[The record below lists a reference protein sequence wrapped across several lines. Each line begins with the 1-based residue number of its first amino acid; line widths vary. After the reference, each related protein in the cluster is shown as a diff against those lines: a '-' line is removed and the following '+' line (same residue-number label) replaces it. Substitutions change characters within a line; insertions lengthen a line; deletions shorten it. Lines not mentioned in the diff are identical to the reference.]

1 MKRKKYLT
9 GKKKNVILDTRKG
22 IFQKSALYSKAK
34 PAKTIDAGEKI
45 KKGENHHENKLHEH
59 ICHSYN
65 ASTLCSRPC
74 DETCGYSSCNEDWWL
89 ES

>member
-9 GKKKNVILDTRKG
+9 PDRKNVMLDTRKG

-45 KKGENHHENKLHEH
+45 KKGENHHEN
-59 ICHSYN
+59 I
-65 ASTLCSRPC
+65 A
-74 DETCGYSSCNEDWWL
+74 
-89 ES
+89 